1 MRKTPEHGLTQAED
15 GTGSAAAA
23 RAERP
28 NVPQLNLPPLPQPTA
43 RRPLAPRVRVRVRS
57 GCASAAPPRAVTS
70 RVAAIG
76 GWWALRRVRSGELL
90 NARVPAFRRF
100 LFFLF
105 LLASDQRSVTT
116 SAGRTAG
123 LGAMVRRTKPEVER
137 YVASVQAAGSSPR
150 EVS

>member
-1 MRKTPEHGLTQAED
+1 MRKTPQHGLTQAED

-28 NVPQLNLPPLPQPTA
+28 NVPQPNLPPLPQPTA

-70 RVAAIG
+70 RVVAIG
-76 GWWALRRVRSGELL
+76 GWWALRRVWSENL

-137 YVASVQAAGSSPR
+137 YVASVQAAASSPR

>member
-1 MRKTPEHGLTQAED
+1 MRKTPQHGLTQAED

-28 NVPQLNLPPLPQPTA
+28 NVPQPNLPPLPQPTA
-43 RRPLAPRVRVRVRS
+43 RRPLAPRVRVRS

-76 GWWALRRVRSGELL
+76 GWWALRRVWSENL

-123 LGAMVRRTKPEVER
+123 LGAMIRRTKPEVER
-137 YVASVQAAGSSPR
+137 YVASVQAAASSPR

>member
-1 MRKTPEHGLTQAED
+1 MRKTPQHGLTQAED

-28 NVPQLNLPPLPQPTA
+28 NAPQLSLPPLPQPTA

-76 GWWALRRVRSGELL
+76 GWWALRRVWSENL

-137 YVASVQAAGSSPR
+137 YVASVQAAASSPR